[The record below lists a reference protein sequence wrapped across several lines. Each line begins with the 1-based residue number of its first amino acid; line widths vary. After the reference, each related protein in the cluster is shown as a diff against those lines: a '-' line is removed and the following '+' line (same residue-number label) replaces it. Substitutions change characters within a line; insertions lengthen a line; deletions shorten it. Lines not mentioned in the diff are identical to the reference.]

1 MFSWLSTVSDS
12 DGGGNGGGSD
22 GSSDG
27 SGGGSDGGSGGGSG
41 GGSSNFVYYCGTEQT
56 LYGLIGLFLSL
67 RADYNA
73 FHSNAKCT

>member
-1 MFSWLSTVSDS
+1 LSVVVVVAVR
-12 DGGGNGGGSD
+12 G
-22 GSSDG
+22 
-27 SGGGSDGGSGGGSG
+27 GGGSG